1 MKINKKNITAI
12 HEKPMGKLMVTYK
25 GKTIQYLINTQVQP
39 YVADKIIED
48 ILKHYPA
55 EVPVDFIEMW

>member
-1 MKINKKNITAI
+1 
-12 HEKPMGKLMVTYK
+12 MGKLMVTYK